1 MAVARLIT
9 EQMLQEARLGGT
21 SCRAYAYVEV
31 TLVEVPAD
39 ENGHTKIV
47 EGIRTWRGKAVVDD
61 PTFLTHRRLDRP
73 LRYEGILHDGDEERR
88 ISADVYVYQTRRTR
102 IDPSPGL
109 EGDALQRIYVAF
121 VGAGNAEI

>member
-21 SCRAYAYVEV
+21 PCRAYAYVEV

-39 ENGHTKIV
+39 ENGHMKIV

-61 PTFLTHRRLDRP
+61 QAFLTHRRLDRP
-73 LRYEGILHDGDEERR
+73 LRYEGILHDGEEERR
-88 ISADVYVYQTRRTR
+88 ISADVYVYQTRRIR
-102 IDPSPGL
+102 IDPSENA
-109 EGDALQRIYVAF
+109 EGEALQRIYVAF